1 MEDKILEVRH
11 LTTEFKTGK
20 NTAVT
25 AVSDVSFDLARGE
38 ILGLVG
44 ESGCAIRTELSGGMR
59 QRVMIAMAL
68 RLRPS
73 S

>member
-44 ESGCAIRTELSGGMR
+44 
-59 QRVMIAMAL
+59 
-68 RLRPS
+68 
-73 S
+73 